1 MKYTFYGREFQ
12 MRIIKN
18 PDRITC
24 CKCGCIFEFN
34 QSDVEE
40 EIKVHRE
47 DVGIILPKYRTV
59 KYHITYVECPTCG
72 HQHEIA
78 VRSSY

>member
-1 MKYTFYGREFQ
+1 

-18 PDRITC
+18 PNRITC
-24 CKCGCIFEFN
+24 DKCGCIFEFKK
-34 QSDVEE
+34 SDVN
-40 EIKVHRE
+40 EITKVHRE
-47 DVGIILPKYRTV
+47 DVGIILPIYRTV

-72 HQHEIA
+72 HQYEIA